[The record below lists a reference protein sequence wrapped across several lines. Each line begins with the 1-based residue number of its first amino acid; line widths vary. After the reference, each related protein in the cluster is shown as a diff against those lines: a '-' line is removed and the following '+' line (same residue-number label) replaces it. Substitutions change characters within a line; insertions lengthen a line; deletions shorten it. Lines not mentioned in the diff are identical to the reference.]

1 MSIDRR
7 MDKEVA
13 PIYTTEHYSVIKR
26 MKRHLQ
32 HAATW
37 MDLETVILREVS
49 QREKEK

>member
-1 MSIDRR
+1 

-32 HAATW
+32 HAAMW